1 MSPHEVLLLGMVGG
15 LLPDVIRLV
24 RERHDPAVP
33 AFLKSPKFYLSLTLG
48 LLLGGFAAWL
58 LQAGT
63 TKDAVIYGFA
73 APELMTRLASSGSTA
88 PEDGAF
94 RGETPPP
101 PPESQAQTSL
111 RSWWAK

>member
-1 MSPHEVLLLGMVGG
+1 MSATEVLLLGMAGG

-24 RERHDPAVP
+24 RERHDPSVP
-33 AFLKSPKFYLSLTLG
+33 AFLKSPKFYLSLGLG

-73 APELMTRLASSGSTA
+73 APELMTRLASSSSQASEETVL
-88 PEDGAF
+88 
-94 RGETPPP
+94 RGETTPSPIDVQP
-101 PPESQAQTSL
+101 SL
-111 RSWWAK
+111 LSWWSK

>member
-1 MSPHEVLLLGMVGG
+1 MSALEIILFGMAGG

-33 AFLKSPKFYLSLTLG
+33 PFLKSWKFYLSLGLG
-48 LLLGGFAAWL
+48 VLLGGFAAWL

-73 APELMTRLASSGSTA
+73 APELMTRLASSVSHDQEGESY
-88 PEDGAF
+88 
-94 RGETPPP
+94 RGEAPVAG
-101 PPESQAQTSL
+101 ERAQKSL
-111 RSWWAK
+111 QSWWAK

>member
-1 MSPHEVLLLGMVGG
+1 MSPQEVLLFGMAGG

-24 RERHDPAVP
+24 RERHDPTIP
-33 AFLKSPKFYLSLTLG
+33 PFLKSPKFYLSLALG

-73 APELMTRLASSGSTA
+73 APELMTRLASSGSPA
-88 PEDGAF
+88 PEEGAF
-94 RGETPPP
+94 RGETPVPA
-101 PPESQAQTSL
+101 SAAQTSL